1 VVVVDDGS
9 TDATAEKVAS
19 LELPN
24 VRLLGQANAGKAAA
38 LNAGEADWYE
48 QPPADLVPV
57 CASALAAGLHEPAT
71 LREGTLLQVAH
82 APDDWPRWL
91 EAASVTWPASSGL
104 RFEFY
109 GQALQASADGLG
121 VAMGIR
127 PYIDVDIAAGRLIA
141 PFTLSVSKGE
151 SWFLF
156 SAFRAWIVAQRARD
170 KPGGRWLIAP

>member
-1 VVVVDDGS
+1 L
-9 TDATAEKVAS
+9 AHAA
-19 LELPN
+19 PN
-24 VRLLGQANAGKAAA
+24 VRGGA
-38 LNAGEADWYE
+38 LRGPVADDGIVE
-48 QPPADLVPV
+48 P
-57 CASALAAGLHEPAT
+57 LAAGLHEPAT

-141 PFTLSVSKGE
+141 PFTLWTS
-151 SWFLF
+151 
-156 SAFRAWIVAQRARD
+156 SACPPSAPGLWRSARVTSQAGD
-170 KPGGRWLIAP
+170 G

>member
-1 VVVVDDGS
+1 M
-9 TDATAEKVAS
+9 AHAA
-19 LELPN
+19 PN
-24 VRLLGQANAGKAAA
+24 VRGGA
-38 LNAGEADWYE
+38 LRGSVADDGIVE
-48 QPPADLVPV
+48 PLFAADLVPV

-91 EAASVTWPASSGL
+91 EAASVTRPASSGL

-141 PFTLSVSKGE
+141 PFTLWTS
-151 SWFLF
+151 
-156 SAFRAWIVAQRARD
+156 SACPPSAPGLWLQRARD